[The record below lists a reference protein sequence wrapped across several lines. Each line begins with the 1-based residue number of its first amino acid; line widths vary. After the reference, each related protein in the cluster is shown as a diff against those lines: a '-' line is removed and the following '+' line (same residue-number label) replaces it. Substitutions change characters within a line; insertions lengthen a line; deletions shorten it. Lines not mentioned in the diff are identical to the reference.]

1 MLYGHKSPLL
11 DPIPKQQTASLR
23 FNSWCAMTAP
33 TPRDFGSRPHEHC
46 FGANELARGVTQDSP
61 CPPA

>member
-23 FNSWCAMTAP
+23 FNPCYALTAP
-33 TPRDFGSRPHEHC
+33 SPHDFGSKPHEHC
-46 FGANELARGVTQDSP
+46 FGANDLDLGVIQDSL
-61 CPPA
+61 CPPD